1 MDIHGDFA
9 AVARARAKERIARMS
24 AGAVLGAI
32 AYSLAPSPLVF
43 VWGAAFILAQV
54 PDALAYR
61 PFTRPDAPEPTPRRV
76 IACGVT
82 GFISTGVFSIMA
94 AYLWFYGGT
103 TGQIV
108 AMISIAGS
116 LVHIGVLHHQVR
128 PIFLGL
134 IIPHLAQWLLLPLF
148 SADRLGAVGVAVLE
162 VTGVVFLLN
171 LYAAARHARSNTLA
185 LRAAR
190 DEADLANRAKSIFL
204 ATMSHEIRTPLNGV
218 LGMAQ
223 AMAAEPLAPAQAERL
238 AVISQSG
245 KALLAIL
252 NDVLDLS
259 KIEAG
264 RLELETLEFELRDI
278 LADAPR
284 AYSAAAEAKGIGLD
298 LLIDPDAEGRYLGDP
313 TRVRQIVYNLVSNAV
328 KFTHAGSV
336 EIHAAC
342 ASGGRLAIAVSDTGP
357 GLSPDELSRLF
368 ERYAQ
373 ADATRARTHGG
384 TGLGLSIS
392 RELARLMDGEV
403 TAASEPG
410 RGSTFTL
417 TIPLQRAA
425 EAAAPAPASAPAPT
439 AQPTDGQ
446 TLRVLVAE
454 DNGVNRMVLKAL
466 LSQAGIEPAMT
477 EDGVQAVDAWRA
489 GDFDLILMD
498 AQMPRLSG
506 PAAARQIRAE
516 EAASQRRRT
525 PIIALTADVMTHH
538 LADYR
543 AAGMDGCVAKPIEVE
558 RLYAAINEAL
568 AGPEPLAEEAA

>member
-1 MDIHGDFA
+1 LM
-9 AVARARAKERIARMS
+9 
-24 AGAVLGAI
+24 
-32 AYSLAPSPLVF
+32 
-43 VWGAAFILAQV
+43 
-54 PDALAYR
+54 
-61 PFTRPDAPEPTPRRV
+61 
-76 IACGVT
+76 
-82 GFISTGVFSIMA
+82 
-94 AYLWFYGGT
+94 
-103 TGQIV
+103 
-108 AMISIAGS
+108 
-116 LVHIGVLHHQVR
+116 
-128 PIFLGL
+128 
-134 IIPHLAQWLLLPLF
+134 
-148 SADRLGAVGVAVLE
+148 
-162 VTGVVFLLN
+162 
-171 LYAAARHARSNTLA
+171 
-185 LRAAR
+185 AAR
-190 DEADLANRAKSIFL
+190 DEADLANRAKSVFL

-264 RLELETLEFELRDI
+264 RLELETLEFDLRDI

-336 EIHAAC
+336 EIHAVC
-342 ASGGRLAIAVSDTGP
+342 ASDGRLAIAVSDTGP

-373 ADATRARTHGG
+373 ADAARARTHGG

-403 TAASEPG
+403 AAASEPG

-417 TIPLQRAA
+417 TIPLRRAA
-425 EAAAPAPASAPAPT
+425 EAAAPAPAPATAPV

-454 DNGVNRMVLKAL
+454 DNSVNRMVLKAL

-477 EDGVQAVDAWRA
+477 EDGVQAVEAWRA
-489 GDFDLILMD
+489 GDFNLILMD

-538 LADYR
+538 LAEYR

-558 RLYAAINEAL
+558 RLYTAINQAL